1 MRDKNK
7 IIKKS
12 KASGGFRK
20 LLARTKKAPRK
31 QRAVATAHHS
41 NDEEDKSNIVGILI
55 FLVIVHAVAILAC
68 IFHQNWTKND
78 VYTSPTPEN
87 HNVLPASDIS
97 SKSTMIANEKNIFA
111 EPKLAEP
118 NFKIETPSAGIIP
131 TFAETESEDKAES
144 LREESIVVKAQPRA
158 KVSIYTVKSGDTVQ
172 TIAVKF
178 RMKTEDLEL
187 LNSLESARI
196 YVGQKLYIKQ

>member
-12 KASGGFRK
+12 KANGGFRK
-20 LLARTKKAPRK
+20 LLASTKKAPRK
-31 QRAVATAHHS
+31 QRAVATAHHT
-41 NDEEDKSNIVGILI
+41 DDGEDKSNIVGILI
-55 FLVIVHAVAILAC
+55 FLVVVHAVAILAC

-78 VYTSPTPEN
+78 VYTSPVVEN

-97 SKSTMIANEKNIFA
+97 SKSAMIANEKDIFA
-111 EPKLAEP
+111 EPNFTEP
-118 NFKIETPSAGIIP
+118 TFETGTPSAGIIP
-131 TFAETESEDKAES
+131 TFAKEDTEDKAES

-172 TIAVKF
+172 KIAVKF
-178 RMKTEDLEL
+178 RMKTEDLQL
-187 LNSLESARI
+187 LNSLESAQI
-196 YVGQKLYIKQ
+196 FVGQKLYIKQ

>member
-20 LLARTKKAPRK
+20 LLASTKKAPRK
-31 QRAVATAHHS
+31 QRAVATAHHV
-41 NDEEDKSNIVGILI
+41 NDGEDKSNIVGILI
-55 FLVIVHAVAILAC
+55 FLVVVHVVAILAC

-87 HNVLPASDIS
+87 YNVLAASDLP
-97 SKSTMIANEKNIFA
+97 SKAAPTLHEEDIFA
-111 EPKLAEP
+111 EP
-118 NFKIETPSAGIIP
+118 NFEMDPPSAGVIP
-131 TFAETESEDKAES
+131 TFAQEDAEDKAES
-144 LREESIVVKAQPRA
+144 LREENIVVKAQPRA

-172 TIAVKF
+172 EIAVKF
-178 RMKTEDLEL
+178 RMKVEDLQI
-187 LNSLESARI
+187 LNSLDSAKI